1 MRTRPR
7 VMPWCAVPLALG
19 ALLLAGAAARADGDS
34 HRAAVPLAPAYVQEC
49 GACHVAYSPA
59 WLPPRSWQRL
69 MGGLDRHFGSD
80 ASVEPATQAA
90 LAAWLDAASRR
101 AGRVREEPPQDRL
114 TRSARFERQHDEVPA
129 SVWALPSVKTPANC
143 AVCHPRAAEG
153 RFDDDELRL
162 PAGADPR
169 LRRAWH

>member
-1 MRTRPR
+1 MRIRLR
-7 VMPWCAVPLALG
+7 IIASAAAAASVG
-19 ALLLAGAAARADGDS
+19 GLLLAAATARADGDH

-80 ASVEPATQAA
+80 ASLEPAMQAE

-101 AGRVREEPPQDRL
+101 SGRVREEPPQDRL
-114 TRSARFERQHDEVPA
+114 TRSAWFERKHDEVPA

-143 AVCHPRAAEG
+143 AACHPRAAEG
-153 RFDDDELRL
+153 RYDEDELRL